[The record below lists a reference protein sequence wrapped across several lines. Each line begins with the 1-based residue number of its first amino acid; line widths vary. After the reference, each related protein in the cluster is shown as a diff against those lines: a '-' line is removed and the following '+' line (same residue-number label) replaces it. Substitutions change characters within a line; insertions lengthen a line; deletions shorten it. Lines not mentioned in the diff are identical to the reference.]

1 MNKQEKLIENTMLAL
16 HDKLNEEEG
25 SVDNKKQKRINE
37 DSERVEF
44 TLGKEKRY
52 IDPEKDKDLLDQL
65 KAIKRKISHLEKYV
79 SILSIDGSNVKVNFS
94 CEGFA
99 HFSYIV
105 VEFDPDSFGSIK
117 EAYISGSTYITEE
130 LVKLCNEI
138 NRLWE

>member
-1 MNKQEKLIENTMLAL
+1 MINDMNVAMKKLQESKII
-16 HDKLNEEEG
+16 K
-25 SVDNKKQKRINE
+25 E

-79 SILSIDGSNVKVNFS
+79 SILSIDGSNVEVNFK
-94 CEGFA
+94 CEGLGD
-99 HFSYIV
+99 FSYIV

-117 EAYISGSTYITEE
+117 EAYINGSTYITEE

-138 NRLWE
+138 NRLWK